1 MVMNLK
7 RNLLIFFTFILT
19 VFAFGCG
26 FNTIIG
32 ASTETVVRID
42 GPSTIA
48 IEEKVT
54 LTVSITP
61 KDKEVQGVTWEST
74 NENIAVVDESG
85 LVTGVGLGRV
95 AIIATSKADTK
106 ASGKLYIKVT
116 EKEIEYTDDAPTSI
130 EVIGEKSANVNQI
143 AMYHFKTTPFNASQ
157 EITWSTSDT
166 NLATVTNNG
175 IVTFKSKGNVDLL
188 VTSNVNNEIVGKI
201 TIEISEDV
209 TNNNDEQ
216 TFIQLIKNVKD
227 SVLGV
232 ANYQLNE
239 RKVLVKASIGSGFVY
254 DAWGYFDDGTITYNL
269 NDSKIVKYGYYFIT
283 NRHVVEDCDE
293 LKIYLHTIDE
303 EIPAQLIQCD
313 EKVDLAVMQ
322 FDYEEFI
329 RPLPF
334 ANSDSLEAGQYCI
347 AIGNPEGFEFSSSAT
362 LGIVSHPLRY
372 ISDDTDGDGVSDW
385 DAAYI
390 QHDAAINPGNSGG
403 PLFNSKGEV
412 IGINTLKFATNDID
426 NMGFSIPSKDVV
438 ELLPYLQNGK
448 VPVRARI
455 GVTVIAISDLLATD
469 YENADYK
476 YQIPEGLKTGI
487 YVTEVLESSVAYGKI
502 LPDDIMIEFNGV
514 KLKNSLQLRAEL
526 GAIVVGSNTEIIV
539 KVLRNGNE
547 VEVILVW

>member
-1 MVMNLK
+1 MVIKIK
-7 RNLLIFFTFILT
+7 RTLVIFFTLMISLLA
-19 VFAFGCG
+19 VGCN

-32 ASTETVVRID
+32 ASTETIVKINGESIVEI
-42 GPSTIA
+42 G
-48 IEEKVT
+48 EKIT
-54 LTVSITP
+54 LTATVAPTDKMSQDVIWESSNQNVATVSNDGVVTGVALGRVSIT
-61 KDKEVQGVTWEST
+61 
-74 NENIAVVDESG
+74 
-85 LVTGVGLGRV
+85 
-95 AIIATSKADTK
+95 ATSVSDNK
-106 ASGKLYIKVT
+106 ASGKIYIKVV
-116 EKEIEYTDDAPTSI
+116 EKEIDYTDEAPTTI
-130 EVIGEKSANVNQI
+130 EIIGENSAMVNQI
-143 AMYHFKTTPFNASQ
+143 AMYRFATTPINASQ
-157 EITWSTSDT
+157 DVTWSSSDT
-166 NLATVTNNG
+166 NIATVTNKG
-175 IVTFKSKGNVDLL
+175 IVTFKNIGTVDIIVSSNVDQNIKGTLK
-188 VTSNVNNEIVGKI
+188 VTVQNQTVS
-201 TIEISEDV
+201 SS
-209 TNNNDEQ
+209 DEQ
-216 TFIQLIKNVKD
+216 TIVQLIKNVKD

-232 ANYQLNE
+232 ANYQYNE

-254 DAWGYFDDGTITYNL
+254 DAWGYLEDGTITYNVE
-269 NDSKIVKYGYYFIT
+269 DDKIVKYGYYFIT

-303 EIPAQLIQCD
+303 EIPAELIQYD
-313 EKVDLAVMQ
+313 EKVDLAVMK
-322 FDYEEFI
+322 FDYEEYI
-329 RPLPF
+329 KPLLF
-334 ANSDSLEAGQYCI
+334 ADSDALEAGQYCI

-362 LGIVSHPLRY
+362 LGIISHPLRY

-403 PLFNSKGEV
+403 PLFNIKGEV

-469 YENADYK
+469 YKNADYK
-476 YQIPEGLKTGI
+476 YNIPEGLKIGI

-526 GAIVVGSNTEIIV
+526 GAIVVGSNTEIKV
-539 KVLRNGNE
+539 KVLRNGSE
-547 VEVILVW
+547 VEVTLVW